1 MALAVQLQRRT
12 PLRALPA
19 ALAVAAAAAACA
31 CVLSPLSFVAVPPQ
45 GRGPQRPAASRTGL
59 RAKGSDNFFDSLVQL
74 TEQMGEAMEDA
85 KEMFGQ
91 GSNNELE
98 SMEISS
104 LGMGADGTS
113 RSGIMQTMQMRAS
126 AGSENKLAR
135 QVNKF
140 VAAARSSDQVT
151 TATATQNKEDPC
163 DFMLLLRYPSM
174 EAMKKHQE
182 SEGFK
187 DLLERMEPQLAKP
200 IGLYLMDEQNGQLG
214 MPRHPF
220 GPGGEGG
227 RDDAIYSSR
236 NSVAR

>member
-1 MALAVQLQRRT
+1 MALAVQLQRRS
-12 PLRALPA
+12 PLRAIPA

-31 CVLSPLSFVAVPPQ
+31 CMLSPLSFVTFPPQ
-45 GRGPQRPAASRTGL
+45 GQRLAPSRTGL
-59 RAKGSDNFFDSLVQL
+59 RAKGSDNFFDSLLQL
-74 TEQMGEAMEDA
+74 TEQVGEAMEDA
-85 KEMFGQ
+85 QEMFGQ
-91 GSNNELE
+91 GSNGELE

-113 RSGIMQTMQMRAS
+113 ASGIMQTMQMRAS
-126 AGSENKLAR
+126 AGSEKKLAR

-140 VAAARSSDQVT
+140 VTAARSNNMVT
-151 TATATQNKEDPC
+151 TATAAQSKEDPC

-174 EAMKKHQE
+174 DAMKKHQE
-182 SEGFK
+182 SAGFK